1 MAVDGDRLNE
11 LLGRVIG
18 DLGATTT
25 AGGVVVG
32 HRLGLYGALARGGPA
47 TPEDLAARTDTDA
60 RYVAEWLAGQAAGG
74 YVEYDPPTG
83 RFSMTPEQAF
93 ALADPDG
100 PLYLPGAFV
109 FALGAL
115 RAEPRITEAFRSG
128 AGMGWHEHDD
138 DVVLGCELLF
148 RPGYVANLVAAWIPA
163 LDGVE
168 DKLRRGG
175 RVADVGCGVGASSV
189 LLAQAFPEVRV
200 SGSDYHAGSVELAR
214 KRAADAGVADRVTF
228 EVASAQTFAG
238 SGYDLVATFDC
249 LHDMGDPL
257 GAARRIRAAVA
268 DDGTWMVVEPRAG
281 DRVADNLNPVG
292 RAYYGFSTFVCVPN
306 ARSQPGG
313 YSLGAQAGE
322 AAVRQIA
329 TDAGFT
335 RFRRV
340 GADATEQRLRGTT
353 VGGKSHAGTAAGHR
367 RSDRTGRGAG
377 RVRGVRA
384 PGRGPGARPTLVLL
398 TSWAI
403 VHMRQWKF
411 QVPAL
416 ARRFRVVTVEGR
428 GNGAAD
434 RPKHPAAYADRELV
448 ADAVA
453 VMDAAGVDRAVLV
466 GLSMGGRHALQLAA
480 WYPDRAAGVVAV
492 GTALPWPLPPGF
504 DEVAG
509 RATRAGRRRTGTTG
523 SPTTAAGSS
532 SSCRRCSASR
542 TRPSSGRTA
551 SARAWRRMRRPCSTP
566 SPGSSTPT
574 DADAEAVCRAVR
586 CPVLVVHG
594 ERDEIVPVRDRRPGG
609 RVDRRHPR
617 HRAGRRPRHADA

>member
-1 MAVDGDRLNE
+1 MRERAMTNKVAVDGDRLNE

-83 RFSMTPEQAF
+83 RFSMTTEQAF

-128 AGMGWHEHDD
+128 GGMGWHEHDD

-200 SGSDYHAGSVELAR
+200 SGSDYHAGSVELAH
-214 KRAADAGVADRVTF
+214 KRAADAGVAERVTF

-238 SGYDLVATFDC
+238 SGYDLVATFDS

-340 GADATEQRLRGTT
+340 AQTPLNNVYE
-353 VGGKSHAGTAAGHR
+353 
-367 RSDRTGRGAG
+367 
-377 RVRGVRA
+377 
-384 PGRGPGARPTLVLL
+384 ARP
-398 TSWAI
+398 
-403 VHMRQWKF
+403 
-411 QVPAL
+411 
-416 ARRFRVVTVEGR
+416 
-428 GNGAAD
+428 
-434 RPKHPAAYADRELV
+434 
-448 ADAVA
+448 
-453 VMDAAGVDRAVLV
+453 
-466 GLSMGGRHALQLAA
+466 
-480 WYPDRAAGVVAV
+480 
-492 GTALPWPLPPGF
+492 
-504 DEVAG
+504 
-509 RATRAGRRRTGTTG
+509 
-523 SPTTAAGSS
+523 
-532 SSCRRCSASR
+532 
-542 TRPSSGRTA
+542 
-551 SARAWRRMRRPCSTP
+551 
-566 SPGSSTPT
+566 
-574 DADAEAVCRAVR
+574 
-586 CPVLVVHG
+586 
-594 ERDEIVPVRDRRPGG
+594 
-609 RVDRRHPR
+609 
-617 HRAGRRPRHADA
+617 